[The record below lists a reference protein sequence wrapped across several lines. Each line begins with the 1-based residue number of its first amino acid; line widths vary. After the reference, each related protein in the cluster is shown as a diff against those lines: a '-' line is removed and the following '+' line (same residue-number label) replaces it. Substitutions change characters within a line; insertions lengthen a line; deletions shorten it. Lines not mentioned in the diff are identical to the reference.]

1 MFRVSNPKP
10 CSCERK
16 GSCIILMKGKT
27 RQCNRHIFAGEN
39 NGLFLCFADPVAA
52 VKPNHVLRERPT
64 IGVRVKKQKKRMDVL
79 TCKDFLTKIWAISL
93 CLWALQN
100 EGEEKAPWWHA
111 HFEIKMQFA
120 CSVWCTW
127 SSLTTLQGSVWGAST
142 VGVICRCWVPEPQL
156 ENLVWG
162 HHQPIEVPRVRFS
175 PSSRIS
181 SWVSWTCSFVSLPAC
196 YTFQKCCLYYTDL
209 VYVE

>member
-16 GSCIILMKGKT
+16 GSWIILMKGKT
-27 RQCNRHIFAGEN
+27 WQCNWHIFTGEN

-52 VKPNHVLRERPT
+52 VKPNRVLRELPT
-64 IGVRVKKQKKRMDVL
+64 IGVRVKKQKKTMDVL

-93 CLWALQN
+93 CFWALQN
-100 EGEEKAPWWHA
+100 EGEEEALWWHA
-111 HFEIKMQFA
+111 HLEIKMQFA

-142 VGVICRCWVPEPQL
+142 DLCHLWVLSTRATAREFGVRT
-156 ENLVWG
+156 
-162 HHQPIEVPRVRFS
+162 S
-175 PSSRIS
+175 PAHTGAQGGI
-181 SWVSWTCSFVSLPAC
+181 FP
-196 YTFQKCCLYYTDL
+196 FQQDKLMGFLDM
-209 VYVE
+209 